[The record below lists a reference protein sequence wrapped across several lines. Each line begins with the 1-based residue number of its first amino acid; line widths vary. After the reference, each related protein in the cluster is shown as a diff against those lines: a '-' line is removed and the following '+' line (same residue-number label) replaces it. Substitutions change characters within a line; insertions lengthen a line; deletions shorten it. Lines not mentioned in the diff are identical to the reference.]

1 MAAQSDV
8 SAALSLYFRRKQNG
22 SRRRQIWRRQY
33 PHRRRAAA
41 SIARGVAPLR
51 PTRRRQLRR
60 RRQSGCPSRK
70 PIVMGSHIDS
80 VPSAGNFD
88 GDVGNGADVLLRT
101 ALRVDQASRD
111 ASASL

>member
-1 MAAQSDV
+1 
-8 SAALSLYFRRKQNG
+8 
-22 SRRRQIWRRQY
+22 
-33 PHRRRAAA
+33 
-41 SIARGVAPLR
+41 
-51 PTRRRQLRR
+51 
-60 RRQSGCPSRK
+60 
-70 PIVMGSHIDS
+70 MGSHIDS